1 MREDEGDGNQ
11 RWVGHAPCTILNASG
26 RRGARPRTPPSDVP
40 ARAAGRKQPTPCSLK
55 SAVLFRRII
64 LNLVLCYIKWILLMM
79 LKSLV
84 YLVAYRKDAL

>member
-1 MREDEGDGNQ
+1 MGGSRSVHHPKRE
-11 RWVGHAPCTILNASG
+11 WKTPSAA
-26 RRGARPRTPPSDVP
+26 RTPPSDVP

-55 SAVLFRRII
+55 PAVLFRRII